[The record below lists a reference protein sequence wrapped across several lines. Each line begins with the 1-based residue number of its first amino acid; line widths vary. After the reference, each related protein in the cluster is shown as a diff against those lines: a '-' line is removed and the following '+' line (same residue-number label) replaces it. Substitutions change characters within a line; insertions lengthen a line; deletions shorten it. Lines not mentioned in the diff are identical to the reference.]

1 MKPKSAAGVVIRVKD
16 IAKSIQF
23 YETIG
28 LNFKRKGADRA
39 TGYLNWFWIEL
50 LPATGE
56 TELGGKS
63 SALYFSVDDLDEV
76 LEYCQQ
82 KQLNIDGDI
91 TDTALGNKE
100 LRVIDPDGNPV
111 VFFKRK

>member
-16 IAKSIQF
+16 IAKSVDF

-28 LNFKRKGADRA
+28 LNFKRKQANRA

-50 LPATGE
+50 LPASKE
-56 TELGGKS
+56 AELGS
-63 SALYFSVDDLDEV
+63 SNTALYFSVDDLDEV
-76 LEYCQQ
+76 LQYCQEN
-82 KQLNIDGDI
+82 KLNIDGEI
-91 TDTALGNKE
+91 TDTALGNTE
-100 LRVIDPDGNPV
+100 LSVIDPDGNSV